1 MEKIN
6 RIIII
11 EFLTYGVG
19 TKMLITNIIENDSGL
34 AGFGAMLIVLGYLVG
49 KWRKEGLLTK
59 LLKESNNSNEVNKN
73 KNSTNDK
80 TLLLL
85 VTFLSCLALWFLQS
99 KEIAE
104 LVNNVSD
111 VESLAY
117 DNDSRIYDV
126 ENLVSDIESV
136 VNDLY

>member
-1 MEKIN
+1 
-6 RIIII
+6 
-11 EFLTYGVG
+11 
-19 TKMLITNIIENDSGL
+19 MLRVFIS
-34 AGFGAMLIVLGYLVG
+34 
-49 KWRKEGLLTK
+49 
-59 LLKESNNSNEVNKN
+59 
-73 KNSTNDK
+73 DK

-85 VTFLSCLALWFLQS
+85 VTFLTCLALWSLKS

-104 LVNNVSD
+104 LENNVSD

-126 ENLVSDIESV
+126 ESVVSEIETV

>member
-1 MEKIN
+1 MKKIN

-19 TKMLITNIIENDSGL
+19 AKMLITNIIENESGL

-59 LLKESNNSNEVNKN
+59 FLKENNNPNQINNSK
-73 KNSTNDK
+73 SPNDK

-85 VTFLSCLALWFLQS
+85 VTFLTCLALWSLKS

-104 LVNNVSD
+104 LENNVSD

-126 ENLVSDIESV
+126 ESVVSEIETV